1 MLEPFVYI
9 LPSACSLTHL
19 FLQGLKHVVLYLVVF
34 LSFHQQDLSLLVLT
48 PGTWKGLNKWGRPRG
63 VKKVT
68 IGKGCGGLR
77 NATVGTQ
84 RSLASHCSSVQ
95 KPRTANRHR
104 QESSEGHLLPGTK
117 DSLPAGRP
125 SDSICFS
132 QTPGGHHLLQHPTTP
147 PGKASSDQ
155 SPPHTWCY

>member
-1 MLEPFVYI
+1 MYI
-9 LPSACSLTHL
+9 LPSACLLTHL

-34 LSFHQQDLSLLVLT
+34 LSFHPHDLSLLVLT
-48 PGTWKGLNKWGRPRG
+48 PGAWKGLNKWGRPRG

-95 KPRTANRHR
+95 KARTANRHR

-117 DSLPAGRP
+117 DSLLPGRP

-132 QTPGGHHLLQHPTTP
+132 QTPGGP
-147 PGKASSDQ
+147 PPLAAPYYPSRESQ
-155 SPPHTWCY
+155 